1 MKKNML
7 LTMSICMLVFSS
19 IIPVSAK
26 DTNTIKPSNIVAER
40 EDVSLEEALQDPTFS
55 LEEASKE
62 ESALTRATTY
72 WKVWGEMEYRQSDN
86 TARPVGYSQ
95 HISDGKVLNTY
106 HYTRTYLDNGVGG
119 KKGDSGRQWGY
130 GTVRAVGTYC
140 MIDVWDTAIHT
151 VKYGTED

>member
-1 MKKNML
+1 ML

-55 LEEASKE
+55 LSEASKE
-62 ESALTRATTY
+62 EAVLTRATTY
-72 WKVWGEMEYRQSDN
+72 WEVWGEMEYRRSDN
-86 TARPVGYSQ
+86 TARPIGYSQ
-95 HISDGKVLNTY
+95 HMSNGKVLNTY
-106 HYTRTYLDNGVGG
+106 HYTRTYLDDGVGG
-119 KKGDSGRQWGY
+119 KKGDSGRKWGY

-140 MIDVWDTAIHT
+140 MIDVWDTTIHT

>member
-1 MKKNML
+1 MKKNMF

-86 TARPVGYSQ
+86 TARPIGYSQ
-95 HISDGKVLNTY
+95 HISD
-106 HYTRTYLDNGVGG
+106 R
-119 KKGDSGRQWGY
+119 
-130 GTVRAVGTYC
+130 
-140 MIDVWDTAIHT
+140 
-151 VKYGTED
+151 

>member
-7 LTMSICMLVFSS
+7 LMMSVCMLVFTS

-26 DTNTIKPSNIVAER
+26 DINTIKPSNIEAER